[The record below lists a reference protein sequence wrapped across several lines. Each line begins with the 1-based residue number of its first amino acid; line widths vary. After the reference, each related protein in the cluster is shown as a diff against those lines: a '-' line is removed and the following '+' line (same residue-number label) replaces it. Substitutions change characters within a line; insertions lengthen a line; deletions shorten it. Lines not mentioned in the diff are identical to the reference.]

1 MIFVYLYDMSTLEVI
16 STIIGTTISCAG
28 CTVWAMNF
36 LLKRERNIA
45 LRDKKI
51 EDVESKVKEL
61 PCERNMYDIATMRVI
76 MAQNFPDVSKSTA
89 LDNSTK

>member
-51 EDVESKVKEL
+51 EDVESKEITL
-61 PCERNMYDIATMRVI
+61 N
-76 MAQNFPDVSKSTA
+76 DVCFILGIPLRDRYIREIIK
-89 LDNSTK
+89 